1 MKNPNDDAKYT
12 MGRSPEETDRLMRQS
27 QLYARLTRR
36 FLKKAGLSSGMRVL
50 DIGSGAGDVA
60 LTAAELVGPEGQV
73 VGVDVNG
80 EILETARARA
90 GKAGWTHVEFVAGD
104 ARTLNLGGDFDAL
117 VGRFVLM
124 YMADP
129 SEALKQFAALLRPG
143 GIVAFLEI
151 DFTFRRSFDPLS
163 TPLFEKLIGWVIEV
177 FERSGAHIDMGFDLY
192 RAFVDAGLPEPVLEG
207 TALGG
212 GSAGWPGYQYIADSV
227 QSVLPLLEE
236 YGIATS
242 EEVDVKTL
250 PERLRKEVVAAKS
263 PIFLPMNVTA
273 WTRLT
278 MDSAG

>member
-1 MKNPNDDAKYT
+1 MNNPDDDPKYT
-12 MGRSPEETDRLMRQS
+12 MGRSREETDRLIRQS
-27 QLYARLTRR
+27 RLYEGLTRR
-36 FLKKAGLSSGMRVL
+36 FLKEAGLVSGMRVL

-60 LTAAELVGPEGQV
+60 LAATELVGPAGQV

-80 EILETARARA
+80 KILETARVRV
-90 GKAGWTHVEFVAGD
+90 GKAGWTNVEFVAGD
-104 ARTLNLGGDFDAL
+104 ARTLDLGGDFDAL

-124 YMADP
+124 YMSDP
-129 SEALKQFAALLRPG
+129 SEALKQFAGCLRPG
-143 GIVAFLEI
+143 GIVAFQEI
-151 DFTFRRSFDPLS
+151 DFMFRRSFHPPN
-163 TPLFEKLIGWVIEV
+163 TPLAKKLIGWAIAV
-177 FERSGAHIDMGFDLY
+177 FERSGAHTGMGFDLY

-212 GSAGWPGYQYIADSV
+212 GSAGWPGYEYIADSV
-227 QSVLPLLEE
+227 QSVLPLMEE

-263 PIFLPMNVTA
+263 PILLPMNVTA

-278 MDSAG
+278 MDSA